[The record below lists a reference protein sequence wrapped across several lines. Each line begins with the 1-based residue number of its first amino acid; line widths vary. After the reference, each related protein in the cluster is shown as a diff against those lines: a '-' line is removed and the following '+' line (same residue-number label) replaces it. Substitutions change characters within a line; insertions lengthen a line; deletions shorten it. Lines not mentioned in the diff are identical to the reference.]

1 MKLRLVSATLGI
13 AIVAQTSCSPTVG
26 SGAAALSGAP
36 QSRQVPGIEGV
47 IRVVRLVSAIVFPG
61 QNLITAQILSKYFVS
76 RNGTTQPEF
85 MKIAARFSTAV
96 SGTVDDLSGAKAD
109 TAIRAALRDFGLS
122 AEGMIQAGG
131 TQRTLVSVC
140 RQIFAL
146 GKLLS
151 FVNLPWLKTS
161 GGSGNLARAGK
172 ETEET
177 PVSLLLAGE
186 IAGQSGGC
194 GASCATAI
202 GVGAAAF
209 TIYYMHQQQEQQRY
223 ERERDEEG
231 RRAEEERQAAESQ
244 LREQEQMAADDRADR
259 ARRAQEEA
267 ARIRD
272 ELSRTFPGQPWL
284 TPITLAPATGTPR
297 TLNPHDVFDYGS
309 PQKQK

>member
-151 FVNLPWLKTS
+151 FVNLPWLKKLLADLGILHKQAQKPRKRRS
-161 GGSGNLARAGK
+161 HCYWREKLLVKVAAVARAV
-172 ETEET
+172 
-177 PVSLLLAGE
+177 PL
-186 IAGQSGGC
+186 
-194 GASCATAI
+194 
-202 GVGAAAF
+202 
-209 TIYYMHQQQEQQRY
+209 
-223 ERERDEEG
+223 
-231 RRAEEERQAAESQ
+231 
-244 LREQEQMAADDRADR
+244 
-259 ARRAQEEA
+259 
-267 ARIRD
+267 
-272 ELSRTFPGQPWL
+272 P
-284 TPITLAPATGTPR
+284 
-297 TLNPHDVFDYGS
+297 
-309 PQKQK
+309 